1 VGSTINRILDRLDV
15 SPQARRAGAAVVL
28 LLSVLGWPVSAV
40 TFARDEPPTVLAL
53 SWLAI
58 TLTALDV
65 LFTADVRV
73 QQEDSD

>member
-1 VGSTINRILDRLDV
+1 MGSTINRILDRLDV
-15 SPQARRAGAAVVL
+15 SPEARRAGAAIVL
-28 LLSVLGWPVSAV
+28 LLSIIGWPVSAL
-40 TFARDEPPTVLAL
+40 TFARNEPPTVLGL

-73 QQEDSD
+73 QQEDS